1 MTRYLEITIDF
12 TGRGDGSFEV
22 KARGTGGQAGLRFT
36 PPFTLAEVGPMLA
49 KSVAQ
54 RGTVGSDD
62 DERQGSGGIAEI
74 GELLYGS
81 LFRDGISRVLS
92 QTEGLVASGSDNGI
106 RIRMNFDLRESGI
119 ATVAA
124 LPWELMRRP
133 GELGPLLASTQTVL
147 VRSLDMPAPAML
159 RPIKGPLRVLLIKAN
174 PKGTATLDL
183 RRESEMVGRALAE
196 LPGVVVEEVE
206 PVEDRIFS
214 RCIHN
219 EYHVVHYMG
228 HGDFAAAE
236 GGMLLLEDE
245 AGNAV
250 PTSADAFAHL
260 FRDEP
265 LRLVFLNACETGVTP
280 RLSTLHPFAG
290 VAAALVSN
298 GVPAVVAMQ
307 FPISDRAAL
316 RFSKIFYESLTAGQ
330 PVDVAVAQG
339 RRALYLNA
347 ARGRHDDIGI
357 GEWATPVLYLRDG
370 EGALLPIVPAQPA
383 APPAAPVPTVA
394 PAPIPAATPMPPP
407 APESMPAPT
416 STSAPAP
423 SSPVTAPSAFFKP
436 GGVPRRIA
444 MAAAAAV
451 GLVVAALLFMLFTGW
466 LEMRADEEFVG
477 RYRATAEQAIDEIRA
492 SAWIDDGIVGVEM
505 RPWQAGGR
513 AGEVAGLFDL
523 KVKDF
528 QPENDT
534 SFRRETLRRLADD
547 GNPKAAYLLV
557 VQTLTE
563 SPDDGAT
570 AAEATHY
577 LLQAASGDVPAAM
590 AALAERLA
598 LGQGTAEDRA
608 AASFWLQKARE
619 KCNSWVL
626 PASIGLPNEPLG
638 AACKEV
644 RVGDLIDS
652 PAARAAAA
660 AAATATAA
668 AAAELTR
675 GAVTP
680 TP

>member
-1 MTRYLEITIDF
+1 MTRYVEIALDF
-12 TGRGDGSFEV
+12 IGRGDGSFEV
-22 KARGTGGQAGLRFT
+22 KARGTGGQASLRFT
-36 PPFTLAEVGPMLA
+36 PPFTLAQVGPTLA

-54 RGTVGSDD
+54 RGVVGSDE
-62 DERQGSGGIAEI
+62 DEHQGSGGVAEI
-74 GELLYGS
+74 GESLYAS
-81 LFRDGISRVLS
+81 LFRDGIGRVLS

-174 PKGTATLDL
+174 PKGTAALDL
-183 RRESEMVGRALAE
+183 SRESEMVARALAE
-196 LPGVVVEEVE
+196 LPGVVVEEVD
-206 PVEDRIFS
+206 PVQDKIFS
-214 RCIHN
+214 RCIRN
-219 EYHVVHYMG
+219 DYHVVHYMG

-245 AGNAV
+245 AGNAA

-280 RLSTLHPFAG
+280 RLATLHPFAG

-316 RFSKIFYESLTAGQ
+316 RFSKTFYESLTAGQ

-347 ARGRHDDIGI
+347 ARGSQGDIGV

-370 EGALLPIVPAQPA
+370 EGALLPIVPAQSEAPA
-383 APPAAPVPTVA
+383 PAPAPERAPVPE
-394 PAPIPAATPMPPP
+394 PAPSPTPG
-407 APESMPAPT
+407 SK
-416 STSAPAP
+416 PAP
-423 SSPVTAPSAFFKP
+423 SSPAIAPLPLFRR
-436 GGVPRRIA
+436 GGLPRRIA
-444 MAAAAAV
+444 MVAAAAV
-451 GLVVAALLFMLFTGW
+451 VVVVGALLFAGW
-466 LEMRADEEFVG
+466 QEERAREEFFG
-477 RYRATAEQAIDEIRA
+477 RYGIAAERAIDEIPVGK
-492 SAWIDDGIVGVEM
+492 WIGDGIDGSAM
-505 RPWQAGGR
+505 RPWQAQGKAGAV
-513 AGEVAGLFDL
+513 AGEFDR
-523 KVKDF
+523 KVQDF
-528 QPENDT
+528 QPENDP
-534 SFRRETLRRLADD
+534 SARKEALRRLADG
-547 GNPKAAYLLV
+547 GNAKAAYLLV

-570 AAEATHY
+570 AAEATQY
-577 LLQAASGDVPAAM
+577 LLNAANGDVPAAM
-590 AALAERLA
+590 AALSERLA
-598 LGQGTAEDRA
+598 LGQGIAEDRG

-619 KCNSWVL
+619 KCNTWVL
-626 PASIGLPNEPLG
+626 PASIGLPDEPLG
-638 AACKEV
+638 AACAEV
-644 RVGDLIDS
+644 RIIDLNIS
-652 PAARAAAA
+652 PAAQ
-660 AAATATAA
+660 A
-668 AAAELTR
+668 AAAEPAGR
-675 GAVTP
+675 AITP

>member
-1 MTRYLEITIDF
+1 MTRYLELAINF
-12 TGRGDGSFEV
+12 TSRGDGSFEV
-22 KARGTGGQAGLRFT
+22 KARGTGGQAGRRFT
-36 PPFTLAEVGPMLA
+36 PPFTLAEIGPMLA

-54 RGTVGSDD
+54 RGAVGSDD
-62 DERQGSGGIAEI
+62 DEHQGVGGIVKI
-74 GELLYGS
+74 GEDLYNA
-81 LFRDGISRVLS
+81 LFRDGISQVLS
-92 QTEGLVASGSDNGI
+92 QTEGLVASGSYIGI

-133 GELGPLLASTQTVL
+133 GELGPLLGSTQTVFA
-147 VRSLDMPAPAML
+147 RSLDMPAPAML
-159 RPIKGPLRVLLIKAN
+159 RPVKGPLRVLLIKAN
-174 PKGTATLDL
+174 PKGTAALDL
-183 RRESEMVGRALAE
+183 RRESEMVARALAE
-196 LPGVVVEEVE
+196 LPGVVVEEVD
-206 PVEDRIFS
+206 PVADRIFS

-219 EYHVVHYMG
+219 DYHVVHYMG
-228 HGDFAAAE
+228 HGDFAATE

-316 RFSKIFYESLTAGQ
+316 HFSKIFYESLTAGQ

-339 RRALYLNA
+339 RRVLYLNA
-347 ARGRHDDIGI
+347 ACGDVGV

-394 PAPIPAATPMPPP
+394 PAPIPAAAPMPPP

-444 MAAAAAV
+444 MAAAAAMV
-451 GLVVAALLFMLFTGW
+451 LVVAALLFTGW
-466 LEMRADEEFVG
+466 LEERAREEFFG
-477 RYRATAEQAIDEIRA
+477 RYLATAEQAIGEIRP

-523 KVKDF
+523 MVKDF

-534 SFRRETLRRLADD
+534 SARQETLRRLADG

-557 VQTLTE
+557 VQTLKE
-563 SPDDGAT
+563 SPDDGDT
-570 AAEATHY
+570 AAEATRY

-598 LGQGTAEDRA
+598 LGRGTAEDRA

-619 KCNSWVL
+619 KCNTWVL
-626 PASIGLPNEPLG
+626 PASIGLPDEPLG

-652 PAARAAAA
+652 PAAQAAAE
-660 AAATATAA
+660 
-668 AAAELTR
+668 AAAELAR

>member
-1 MTRYLEITIDF
+1 MTRYIEIALDF
-12 TGRGDGSFEV
+12 IGRGDGSFEV
-22 KARGTGGQAGLRFT
+22 KARGTGGQASLRFT
-36 PPFTLAEVGPMLA
+36 PPFTLAQVGPSLA

-54 RGTVGSDD
+54 RGAVGSDE
-62 DERQGSGGIAEI
+62 DEHQGSGGVAEI
-74 GELLYGS
+74 GEILYAS
-81 LFRDGISRVLS
+81 LFRDGIGRVLS
-92 QTEGLVASGSDNGI
+92 QTEGLVASGSDSGI

-174 PKGTATLDL
+174 PKGTAALDL
-183 RRESEMVGRALAE
+183 GRESGMVARALAE
-196 LPGVVVEEVE
+196 LPGVVVEEVD
-206 PVEDRIFS
+206 PVQDKIFS
-214 RCIHN
+214 RCIRN
-219 EYHVVHYMG
+219 DYHVVHYMG

-245 AGNAV
+245 AGNAA
-250 PTSADAFAHL
+250 PISAEAFAHL

-280 RLSTLHPFAG
+280 RLATLHPFAG

-347 ARGRHDDIGI
+347 ARGKQGDIGV

-370 EGALLPIVPAQPA
+370 EGALLPIVPAQPD
-383 APPAAPVPTVA
+383 A
-394 PAPIPAATPMPPP
+394 PAPASASAPAPAPAP
-407 APESMPAPT
+407 APEPAPAPT
-416 STSAPAP
+416 PESKPAP
-423 SSPVTAPSAFFKP
+423 SSPANAPLPLFRR
-436 GGVPRRIA
+436 GGLPRRIA
-444 MAAAAAV
+444 MVAAAAV
-451 GLVVAALLFMLFTGW
+451 ILVVGVLLLAGW
-466 LEMRADEEFVG
+466 QEERAREEFFG
-477 RYRATAEQAIDEIRA
+477 RYVSAAERAIDEIPVGW
-492 SAWIDDGIVGVEM
+492 WIGDRIDGVEM
-505 RPWQAGGR
+505 RPWQVQGKAGAV
-513 AGEVAGLFDL
+513 AGEFDR

-534 SFRRETLRRLADD
+534 SARKETLRRLADG
-547 GNPKAAYLLV
+547 GNPKAAYLLAT
-557 VQTLTE
+557 QTLVQE
-563 SPDDGAT
+563 LDDGA
-570 AAEATHY
+570 AASEATRY
-577 LLQAASGDVPAAM
+577 YLQAANGAIPAAM

-598 LGQGTAEDRA
+598 LGQGTAVDRTGA
-608 AASFWLQKARE
+608 DYWLHKARAR
-619 KCNSWVL
+619 CNTWAFSPSL
-626 PASIGLPNEPLG
+626 GLSDVKVGE
-638 AACKEV
+638 ACGEV
-644 RVGDLIDS
+644 RVRDLI
-652 PAARAAAA
+652 PAAQQ
-660 AAATATAA
+660 
-668 AAAELTR
+668 AAAELAR
-675 GAVTP
+675 ERATP

>member
-183 RRESEMVGRALAE
+183 RRESEMVGRALAD

-383 APPAAPVPTVA
+383 ASPAAPVPTVA
-394 PAPIPAATPMPPP
+394 PAPIPAAAPMPPP

-416 STSAPAP
+416 SKSAPAP

-451 GLVVAALLFMLFTGW
+451 VLVVAALLFAGW
-466 LEMRADEEFVG
+466 SEERAREEFFG
-477 RYRATAEQAIDEIRA
+477 RYRATAEQAIGEIRA
-492 SAWIDDGIVGVEM
+492 SAWIDDGIVEVEM

-523 KVKDF
+523 MVKDF

-534 SFRRETLRRLADD
+534 SARKETLRRLADG

-563 SPDDGAT
+563 SPDDGDT
-570 AAEATHY
+570 AAEATRY

-608 AASFWLQKARE
+608 AASSWLRKARE
-619 KCNSWVL
+619 KCNTWVL
-626 PASIGLPNEPLG
+626 PASIGLPDEPLG

-652 PAARAAAA
+652 PAAQAAAE
-660 AAATATAA
+660 
-668 AAAELTR
+668 AAAELAR